1 MHIKGKVALVTGA
14 NRGLGKALVQALLAA
29 GAAKVYAGARDPA
42 SVAIPGATAL
52 KLDVTDKATV
62 QAAAAQAGDVDIVI
76 NNAGISAR
84 GPALGGDAEA
94 LLAQHLDV
102 NLYGVLRVSE
112 AFAPILG
119 RNGGGALV
127 NVLSVLSF
135 LTIDQ
140 LAAYCVSKSAAWA
153 LSNGIRQQ
161 LKGQNTVVTNVHVG
175 YMDSDMTAGIDAPK
189 TSLADASA
197 SILGAIEAGQQELLI
212 DELSREVKASLSTDT
227 PAYL

>member
-1 MHIKGKVALVTGA
+1 MEIKGKVALVTGA

-42 SVAIPGATAL
+42 AVDVTGAQAL
-52 KLDVTDKATV
+52 KLDVTDRATV
-62 QAAAAQAGDVDIVI
+62 QAAAARAGDVDIVI
-76 NNAGISAR
+76 NNAGICLR
-84 GPALGGDAEA
+84 GPALGEDAESLIA
-94 LLAQHLDV
+94 RHLDV

-140 LAAYCVSKSAAWA
+140 VAAYCVSKSAAWA
-153 LSNGIRQQ
+153 LSNVIRLQ
-161 LKGQNTVVTNVHVG
+161 LKGQDTVVTNVHVG

-189 TSLADASA
+189 TSLRDAAA
-197 SILGAIEAGQQELLI
+197 SILDAIESGQPELLI
-212 DELSREVKASLSTDT
+212 DELSRQVKASLSTQA

>member
-1 MHIKGKVALVTGA
+1 MEIKGKVALVTGA

-29 GAAKVYAGARDPA
+29 GAAKVYAGARDPGA
-42 SVAIPGATAL
+42 VSIPGAQAL
-52 KLDVTDKATV
+52 KLDVTDRATV
-62 QAAAAQAGDVDIVI
+62 QAAAAEAGDVDIVI
-76 NNAGISAR
+76 NNAGISLR
-84 GPALGGDAEA
+84 GPALGGNAEE
-94 LLAQHLDV
+94 LLAQQLDV

-135 LTIDQ
+135 LTIDPVV
-140 LAAYCVSKSAAWA
+140 AYCVSKSAAWA
-153 LSNGIRQQ
+153 LSNGIRHQ
-161 LKGQNTVVTNVHVG
+161 LKEQNTVVTNVHVG

-189 TSLADASA
+189 TSLPDAAA
-197 SILGAIEAGQQELLI
+197 SILGAIEADQQELLI